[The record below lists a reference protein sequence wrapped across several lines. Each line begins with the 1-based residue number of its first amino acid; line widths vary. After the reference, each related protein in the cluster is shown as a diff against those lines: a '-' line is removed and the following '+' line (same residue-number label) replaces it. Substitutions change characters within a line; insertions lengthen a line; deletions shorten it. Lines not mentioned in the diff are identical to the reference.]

1 MFVPSD
7 AQPKRFLWRRGEEDE
22 AMNTTKVALRGGG
35 GVPEGIDHFPFPV
48 FVLIGFFIVSQ
59 ILSYASPIYVN
70 KFHCVQEFL

>member
-7 AQPKRFLWRRGEEDE
+7 ARTRRLLGCWCKKHEV
-22 AMNTTKVALRGGG
+22 MNTAKVALRGS
-35 GVPEGIDHFPFPV
+35 VPEGIDHFPFPA

-70 KFHCVQEFL
+70 KFHSVQEFL